1 VRYRQ
6 GCRQERER
14 EIEGGNTMRAARL
27 IGPGKLVVRDEPM
40 PRPEQDEVLVRSKR
54 ASICGSDL
62 HIVFDGFYR
71 GTYPGPPGFP
81 GHEGVG
87 QVEDDPRADLA
98 PGTWVL
104 AVPNPPVARCYA
116 EVQAVPRASLLRL
129 PDDGNPDR
137 LLLAQQLGTVVF
149 AFRRHWPAG
158 LSAEGRSAAICGAG
172 SAGLFFVQLCR
183 RAGFAKIIVADRSAH
198 RLAIAKGFGADLL
211 VLAPAEDFVAAVL
224 EATNGAG
231 ADLVIEAA
239 GYDATRIQCLEAVR
253 RDGRVGYFGFPEQP
267 SGHAPWSYS
276 AAWQKTP
283 SIEITNGTQLEP
295 GLRSFK
301 EAIAL
306 IHSGEIDV
314 EPFLEDVYPLE
325 EIQAAFEAAYEQ
337 RGSKIAV
344 EISPR

>member
-1 VRYRQ
+1 
-6 GCRQERER
+6 
-14 EIEGGNTMRAARL
+14 MRAARL
-27 IGPGKLVVRDEPM
+27 IGPGKLVVRDEPT
-40 PRPEQDEVLVRSKR
+40 PAPAEDEVLVRSKR

-71 GTYPGPPGFP
+71 GSYPGPAGFP

-87 QVEDDPRADLA
+87 RVEESGDADLP

-116 EVQAVPRASLLRL
+116 ELQAVPRASLLAL
-129 PDDGNPDR
+129 PEGGNPDE

-158 LSAEGRSAAICGAG
+158 ASAEGKTAAICGTG

-183 RAGFAKIIVADRSAH
+183 RAGFSKIVVADRSPA
-198 RLAIAKGFGADLL
+198 RLAIAERFGAHVRVEAAGDAFL
-211 VLAPAEDFVAAVL
+211 DAVL
-224 EATNGAG
+224 DETGGEG
-231 ADLVIEAA
+231 ADLVVEAV
-239 GYDATRIQCLEAVR
+239 GFDATRVQCLQAVR
-253 RDGRVGYFGFPEQP
+253 KNGRVGYFGFPEQP
-267 SGHAPWSYS
+267 SGLGPWSYG

-295 GLRSFK
+295 GLRSFR

-306 IHSGEIDV
+306 IHEGEIDV
-314 EPFLEDVYPLE
+314 QPFLEDVFPLE
-325 EIQAAFEAAYEQ
+325 EIQEAFEAAYDQ
-337 RGSKIAV
+337 RGGKIAV
-344 EISPR
+344 ELAPAD